1 MIYINKDTETVI
13 VPRINKRLKQNNV
26 VLTNQVTTTTY
37 KLSLVDISTDD
48 NFYEFEN
55 FLKNG
60 TYEYENG
67 SYDYKIMYNDIVLS
81 SGILVIEDIL
91 PQDMSDK
98 IEYQYTQSVIQYTPD
113 VPVVPVVSVIE
124 QLQDKIYELNKQ
136 IEILQETNSEYT
148 DEINALKSQIL
159 QLQAKVE
166 RLDTENDNL
175 ENNINVLTNQ
185 INTLEGEKTAL
196 EEQLQTALEEIAN
209 LNKQIEILQAT
220 NTEYADEI
228 NSLKSQISQLEA
240 QISELQNLNEEQE
253 AQISE
258 LQSTVSGLTSEVEE
272 KQAFIDTATGV
283 TITTNGTY
291 TPEEGIVGWNEVI
304 VNVEGSGN
312 CDEIIEELNAE
323 ITQLQSTVS
332 GLTSEVEE
340 KQAFIDTATGVTI
353 TTNGTY
359 TPEEGIVGWNE
370 VIVNV
375 EGSGGGVTELPI
387 IGNPDNYFYIQSAED
402 NNIIYFDSSNTRTK
416 YDITTHRSKL
426 EYSYDGTN
434 WTSLNGV
441 STLPLEKYGDYIFIR
456 NVSTTNITPKRGSS
470 GFSTISSLFGAEYPV
485 KVGGNAQKL
494 LSNYANPTS
503 VNYNYLFAN
512 YRAMLGTFKYD
523 NIACFDIELPNGT
536 SVSRIFYK
544 DEGIDTLPTIEG
556 LSISST
562 DTTTSFSY
570 MFYGCYDLT
579 EVPLFDTSNGT
590 NFSYMFYRC
599 FSLTEVPQFDT
610 SNGTNFSFMFD
621 SCTLL
626 TDVPQLD
633 VSNGTNFSYMF
644 RDCTSLTK
652 VPQLDV
658 SNGTNF
664 TQMFKGCTLLTNVT
678 FVGSINSSI
687 DFSECPLLTNDAI
700 KSILTACAA
709 TTNTTAKTVS
719 FDNIVLI
726 KEIVGEDVDTLLANC
741 LSKGW
746 TISGLALIEEPA
758 IEESEYFY
766 IKALNPLQST
776 KVTISNT
783 TLLYEQ
789 KPYYEFSLDAIN
801 WFDLEPLK
809 VSEFALD
816 ENDKLYLRVK
826 QNIENNNTLPIVVTS
841 DYVLIGGKAISLLS
855 NDNTISNFSYLFS
868 IGTYDV
874 NREYLEYPE
883 LRLSYSHCD
892 FSYSN
897 NLSYVLYE
905 AISNTSVHPQTKSF
919 DRLAVVNL
927 NNSDTSN
934 CTNFSYMFYYR
945 QYLKQI
951 IGNLDTSNGTNFSN
965 MFSNCTLLTDVTF
978 VGSINYSIDFT
989 YSKSLTY
996 DSIKSILTACAATTN
1011 TTAKTL
1017 KFSRTIADT
1026 AGELATLVSSCTSK
1040 GWTISGLVLE

>member
-1 MIYINKDTETVI
+1 
-13 VPRINKRLKQNNV
+13 
-26 VLTNQVTTTTY
+26 
-37 KLSLVDISTDD
+37 
-48 NFYEFEN
+48 
-55 FLKNG
+55 
-60 TYEYENG
+60 
-67 SYDYKIMYNDIVLS
+67 
-81 SGILVIEDIL
+81 
-91 PQDMSDK
+91 
-98 IEYQYTQSVIQYTPD
+98 
-113 VPVVPVVSVIE
+113 
-124 QLQDKIYELNKQ
+124 
-136 IEILQETNSEYT
+136 
-148 DEINALKSQIL
+148 
-159 QLQAKVE
+159 
-166 RLDTENDNL
+166 
-175 ENNINVLTNQ
+175 
-185 INTLEGEKTAL
+185 
-196 EEQLQTALEEIAN
+196 
-209 LNKQIEILQAT
+209 
-220 NTEYADEI
+220 
-228 NSLKSQISQLEA
+228 
-240 QISELQNLNEEQE
+240 
-253 AQISE
+253 
-258 LQSTVSGLTSEVEE
+258 
-272 KQAFIDTATGV
+272 
-283 TITTNGTY
+283 
-291 TPEEGIVGWNEVI
+291 
-304 VNVEGSGN
+304 
-312 CDEIIEELNAE
+312 
-323 ITQLQSTVS
+323 
-332 GLTSEVEE
+332 
-340 KQAFIDTATGVTI
+340 
-353 TTNGTY
+353 
-359 TPEEGIVGWNE
+359 
-370 VIVNV
+370 
-375 EGSGGGVTELPI
+375 
-387 IGNPDNYFYIQSAED
+387 
-402 NNIIYFDSSNTRTK
+402 
-416 YDITTHRSKL
+416 
-426 EYSYDGTN
+426 
-434 WTSLNGV
+434 
-441 STLPLEKYGDYIFIR
+441 
-456 NVSTTNITPKRGSS
+456 
-470 GFSTISSLFGAEYPV
+470 
-485 KVGGNAQKL
+485 
-494 LSNYANPTS
+494 
-503 VNYNYLFAN
+503 
-512 YRAMLGTFKYD
+512 
-523 NIACFDIELPNGT
+523 
-536 SVSRIFYK
+536 
-544 DEGIDTLPTIEG
+544 
-556 LSISST
+556 
-562 DTTTSFSY
+562 
-570 MFYGCYDLT
+570 
-579 EVPLFDTSNGT
+579 
-590 NFSYMFYRC
+590 
-599 FSLTEVPQFDT
+599 
-610 SNGTNFSFMFD
+610 MFD

-664 TQMFKGCTLLTNVT
+664 TQMFKGCTLLTDVT

-758 IEESEYFY
+758 VEESEYFY
-766 IKALNPLQST
+766 IKALNPLQPT
-776 KVTISNT
+776 KVKIYND

-965 MFSNCTLLTDVTF
+965 MFNSCTLLTDVTF

-1017 KFSRTIADT
+1017 KFSMTIADT

-1040 GWTISGLVLE
+1040 GWTVSGLVLE